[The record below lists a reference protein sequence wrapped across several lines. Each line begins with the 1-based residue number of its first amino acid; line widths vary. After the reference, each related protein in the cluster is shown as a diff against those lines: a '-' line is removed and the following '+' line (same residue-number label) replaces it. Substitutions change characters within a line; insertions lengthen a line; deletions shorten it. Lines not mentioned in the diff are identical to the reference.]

1 MIYFQTNNMI
11 ICLGG
16 VKMNVQNSQLII
28 ERIMTIVSS
37 IINLEESINPSS
49 NLNEYGINSMKQMEI
64 IVNIEMEFDFEF
76 SDEDL
81 LMTNFET
88 IDKIVLL
95 LEQKYLNQG

>member
-1 MIYFQTNNMI
+1 
-11 ICLGG
+11 
-16 VKMNVQNSQLII
+16 MNVQNSQLII
-28 ERIMTIVSS
+28 ERIMAIVSS
-37 IINLEESINPSS
+37 IINLDESINPSS

-76 SDEDL
+76 LDEDL